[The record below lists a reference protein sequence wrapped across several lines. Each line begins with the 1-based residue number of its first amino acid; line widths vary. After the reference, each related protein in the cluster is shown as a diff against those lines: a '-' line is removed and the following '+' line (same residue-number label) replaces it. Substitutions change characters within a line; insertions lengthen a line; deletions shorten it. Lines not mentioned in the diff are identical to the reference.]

1 MKNNEKEY
9 RFIKGFTKIKLKY
22 ITDKLKISRSSVLT
36 GQTTDEN
43 LSKVRCEIQKEF
55 AKLFLED

>member
-1 MKNNEKEY
+1 MKTNQKDY

-22 ITDKLKISRSSVLT
+22 ITDKLKIPRSSVLT

-43 LSKVRCEIQKEF
+43 LSKVRTEIQKQV
-55 AKLFLED
+55 AKLFMED